1 MPYFDFEGKKVYYD
15 SFGSGSPLILLH
27 GNSVSSKMFDSE
39 SIFYSK
45 YYKVYL
51 IDYPGHGRSERIE
64 SFPNDF
70 WFYNSRAVEKLIEN
84 ENLNDIF
91 IIGTSGGALVGLNVC
106 ANLKGKVRKSIF
118 DSFFGLRIEL
128 ELAQK
133 IYESRKRAKKQILA
147 SSFWMSQHGND
158 WGSIVDMDLEMLV
171 NVAKNN
177 HPVIYGNLNEI
188 DCPIL
193 LTGSH
198 QDELI
203 PDMKRRLEEVA
214 QKIPGSEIFMSN
226 AGKHP
231 LMITQKRLFRKIS
244 LEFFINN

>member
-1 MPYFDFEGKKVYYD
+1 MPYFDFEGKKVFYD
-15 SFGSGSPLILLH
+15 SLGKGNPLILLH

-51 IDYPGHGRSERIE
+51 IDYPGHGRSERLMN
-64 SFPNDF
+64 FPDDF
-70 WFYNSRAVEKLIEN
+70 WFYISRSVLKLIEN
-84 ENLNDIF
+84 ENLNDIY

-106 ANLKGKVRKSIF
+106 ANLKGKVKKSIF
-118 DSFFGLRIEL
+118 DSFFGLRVEF
-128 ELAQK
+128 ELARK

-147 SSFWMSQHGND
+147 SAFWKSQHGDD
-158 WGSIVDMDLEMLV
+158 WATIVDLDLEMLI

-177 HPVIYGNLNEI
+177 YTVIYGNLNEI

-193 LTGSH
+193 LTGSL

-203 PDMKRRLEEVA
+203 PDMKSRLEEVA
-214 QKIPGSEIFMSN
+214 KKIPNSEIFISN
-226 AGKHP
+226 LGKHP

-244 LEFFINN
+244 LEFFYNN